1 MISSGAHQR
10 IFDRVALTNLDD
22 TDIARVDLGLGV
34 IVVLEDS
41 LSLENVVRLG
51 VFHMLV
57 ELMLAWAGMI
67 TWAYMDACPMSSS
80 LFKI

>member
-1 MISSGAHQR
+1 M
-10 IFDRVALTNLDD
+10 ALANLDD

-34 IVVLEDS
+34 IVVLKDS

-57 ELMLAWAGMI
+57 ESDAGVGRMI

>member
-1 MISSGAHQR
+1 M
-10 IFDRVALTNLDD
+10 ALANLDD

-34 IVVLEDS
+34 IVVLKDS

-51 VFHMLV
+51 VFP
-57 ELMLAWAGMI
+57 MLAWAGMI

>member
-1 MISSGAHQR
+1 M
-10 IFDRVALTNLDD
+10 ALANLDD

-34 IVVLEDS
+34 IVVLKDS

-57 ELMLAWAGMI
+57 ESDAGVR
-67 TWAYMDACPMSSS
+67 PG
-80 LFKI
+80 